1 MRILV
6 TGFEPFGGRNRNPS
20 REAALAL
27 DGLTLGGVRIAARV
41 LPVDTRGAPR
51 QLDAAIADLR
61 PDAVVCLGEAARRT
75 KISIERVAVN
85 LLDFPIPDNTGQQPV
100 DQEVVV
106 GGPVA
111 YFATLPVR
119 RLRDALADETPVEL
133 SMSAGTYLCN
143 QVMYHALHTQAKT
156 GVPAGFVHLPRS
168 FSNPEA
174 DLDIDLPEIKRG
186 VRLLVEDVAVWLAA
200 QRSPSGVAH
209 LAPGGA

>member
-6 TGFEPFGGRNRNPS
+6 TGFEPFDGRSRNPS
-20 REAALAL
+20 AETALAL
-27 DGLTLGGVRIAARV
+27 DGMTLAGANVVARI
-41 LPVDTRGAPR
+41 LPVDTRRAPGM
-51 QLDAAIADLR
+51 LDAAVADLR

-85 LLDFPIPDNTGQQPV
+85 LLDFRIPDNSGYRPV
-100 DQEVVV
+100 DEVIVP
-106 GGPVA
+106 GAPAA

-119 RLRDALADETPVEL
+119 RLHDTLADEVPVEM

-143 QVMYHALHTQAKT
+143 QIMYHALHAQSTA

-168 FSNPEA
+168 FSDPEA

-186 VRLLVEDVAVWLAA
+186 VRLLVENLAVWLADERVPA
-200 QRSPSGVAH
+200 AASPHA
-209 LAPGGA
+209 

>member
-6 TGFEPFGGRNRNPS
+6 TGFEPFGGRDRNPS

-27 DGLTLGGVRIAARV
+27 DGLTLGDASIVAKV
-41 LPVDTRGAPR
+41 LPVDTHGAPR
-51 QLDAAIADLR
+51 QLDAAIAALQ
-61 PDAVVCLGEAARRT
+61 PDAIVCLGEAARRT

-85 LLDFPIPDNTGQQPV
+85 LLDFPIPDNTGQQPIDEKIV
-100 DQEVVV
+100 ID
-106 GGPVA
+106 GPTA

-119 RLRDALADETPVEL
+119 ALRDRLVDEVPVEL

-143 QVMYHALHTQAKT
+143 QVMYHALHTQART

-168 FSNPEA
+168 FSSPEA

-186 VRLLVEDVAVWLAA
+186 VRLLVESLAGWLAA
-200 QRSPSGVAH
+200 ERVSAGVAPH
-209 LAPGGA
+209 HR